1 MKLETFFD
9 KFDQITNNQ
18 AAIDK
23 VRELIMSSAF
33 CGSFSKEERSLALPK
48 EWSAEE
54 KPELPNIPSSW
65 KWEKGCDVFEVI
77 RGLSYQK
84 NDSRDSAT
92 EGFSPVLRANNIG
105 KSINFSDLVYVR
117 TEKIRDVQ
125 LVRRNDILIAMSSG
139 SKRLVGKAAPIVTD
153 FKGSFGA
160 FCGIIRNKS
169 GIQNEFL
176 ARYFQSPQYTSWV
189 VAAGRG
195 IGINNLRRED
205 LDSIPIPAPPA
216 EVQIS
221 IVAKVDELMALC
233 DRLEAQLKERD
244 VKQAALAKAALA
256 KFTEDPSQENL
267 QLLFHPSF
275 SIQPE
280 ALRKSILTLA
290 VQGKL
295 CPQDLNEEPAEQ
307 LLARLMKRDT
317 KETGRRKKAQP
328 DLTFTPDEIPYELPH
343 GWAWERLGNIGETNV
358 GLTYSPQDISDVG
371 IPVLRSSNVQN
382 GKLDFDDLVRV
393 TCEPKQSV
401 MVNDRDLLICARNGS
416 KALVGKVAVIEGL
429 KEPAAFG
436 AFMAIYRSEVNQY
449 LYHFIRSPLF
459 RKMIDEVNTTTINQI
474 TQNNLRS
481 TLAPIPPYAEQ
492 LRIVEK
498 VEQLMALVDALETQ
512 LEASRTTGEK
522 LLEAMVAELTSA

>member
-244 VKQAALAKAALA
+244 VKQATLAKAALA
-256 KFTEDPSQENL
+256 KFTEDPSPENL

-275 SIQPE
+275 SIEPE
-280 ALRKSILTLA
+280 DLRMLVLNLAIKGKLVAQDPKDESAEHLFEKILTHKSGAKKTRA
-290 VQGKL
+290 VSEVFGKPKNKEKDNRPIPDGWIWTSFGEIVVNRDGERIPVSKEIRETKAKVYDYYGASGVIDKIDSYL
-295 CPQDLNEEPAEQ
+295 FSSP
-307 LLARLMKRDT
+307 LLLIGEDGANLINRSTPIAFIARGHYWVNNHAHVLDGISEDFLKYL
-317 KETGRRKKAQP
+317 EIYINAINLEAYVTGSAQP
-328 DLTFTPDEIPYELPH
+328 KMNQAKL
-343 GWAWERLGNIGETNV
+343 N
-358 GLTYSPQDISDVG
+358 S
-371 IPVLRSSNVQN
+371 IPVALPPMDEQKRIIAKVHELFELLSS
-382 GKLDFDDLVRV
+382 
-393 TCEPKQSV
+393 
-401 MVNDRDLLICARNGS
+401 
-416 KALVGKVAVIEGL
+416 
-429 KEPAAFG
+429 
-436 AFMAIYRSEVNQY
+436 
-449 LYHFIRSPLF
+449 
-459 RKMIDEVNTTTINQI
+459 
-474 TQNNLRS
+474 
-481 TLAPIPPYAEQ
+481 
-492 LRIVEK
+492 
-498 VEQLMALVDALETQ
+498 
-512 LEASRTTGEK
+512 LEAQLDASRKTGEK
-522 LLEAMVAELTSA
+522 LLEAMVSELTSA

>member
-9 KFDQITNNQ
+9 KFDQITNNH

-33 CGSFSKEERSLALPK
+33 CGGFSKEERSLALPK
-48 EWSAEE
+48 EWSTEE

-117 TEKIRDVQ
+117 TEKIRSVQ

-139 SKRLVGKAAPIVTD
+139 SKRLVGKAAPMVTD

-195 IGINNLRRED
+195 VGINNLRRED
-205 LDSIPIPAPPA
+205 LDSIPVPTPPA

-256 KFTEDPSQENL
+256 KFTEDPTPENL

-275 SIQPE
+275 SI
-280 ALRKSILTLA
+280 
-290 VQGKL
+290 
-295 CPQDLNEEPAEQ
+295 EP
-307 LLARLMKRDT
+307 
-317 KETGRRKKAQP
+317 
-328 DLTFTPDEIPYELPH
+328 
-343 GWAWERLGNIGETNV
+343 
-358 GLTYSPQDISDVG
+358 
-371 IPVLRSSNVQN
+371 
-382 GKLDFDDLVRV
+382 
-393 TCEPKQSV
+393 
-401 MVNDRDLLICARNGS
+401 
-416 KALVGKVAVIEGL
+416 
-429 KEPAAFG
+429 
-436 AFMAIYRSEVNQY
+436 
-449 LYHFIRSPLF
+449 
-459 RKMIDEVNTTTINQI
+459 
-474 TQNNLRS
+474 NNLREAILQLAITGRLSSQKKDEYAPSNDQLELANTRICKQQQIRVQKPVVSSFIEPFGIPCNWRWVPLGNTGVHQTGTTPSKNSPDLFNGPVPFIKPSDISPSGINYSNESLSQKGADEFGRTAPSGSLLMVCIGTIGKSNLITKTCSFNQQINALTPCDYVHPDYLLAACRSRYFIDAAWGKS
-481 TLAPIPPYAEQ
+481 TSTTIALLNKSNWSEIPFPLAPLQEQ
-492 LRIVEK
+492 IRIAARIEELTK
-498 VEQLMALVDALETQ
+498 LVDRLEAQ

-522 LLEAMVAELTSA
+522 LLEALVAELTAD